1 MDKKIIITIGREN
14 GSGGRYIGEKLAQK
28 LGINCYNDELISE
41 IVKKYNSNLNYVKK
55 NDENPPESKFY
66 FGGQPIPAKVFE
78 EQSALIREIAKKESC
93 VFIGRASDYVLK
105 DFDNVVNVFVHA
117 PLGSRIERYSR
128 RNNISIIEAEK
139 EITKRDKK
147 RASFYKFY
155 TNQIWGEAKNYNICI
170 DTSKVGIDGAVQLI
184 ENYMNLNSM
193 NNDIIQ

>member
-1 MDKKIIITIGREN
+1 MDKKTIITIGREN

-28 LGINCYNDELISE
+28 LGINCYNNELISE
-41 IVKKYNSNLNYVKK
+41 IAKKYNSDLNYVEK
-55 NDENPPESKFY
+55 NDEQPPEGTFY

-78 EQSALIREIAKKESC
+78 EQSSLIREIAQKESC

-105 DFDNVVNVFVHA
+105 DFDNVINVFVHA
-117 PLGSRIERYSR
+117 PLTSRIERYSR
-128 RNNISIIEAEK
+128 RNNISMVEAEK
-139 EITKRDKK
+139 EITKQDKK

-155 TNQIWGEAKNYNICI
+155 TNQIWGEAKNYHICI

-184 ENYMNLNSM
+184 ENYMTLNNM

>member
-1 MDKKIIITIGREN
+1 MDKKTIITIGREN

-28 LGINCYNDELISE
+28 LGINCYNNELISE
-41 IVKKYNSNLNYVKK
+41 IAKKYNSDLNYVEK
-55 NDENPPESKFY
+55 NDEQPPEGTFY

-78 EQSALIREIAKKESC
+78 EQSSLIREIAQKESC

-105 DFDNVVNVFVHA
+105 DFDNVINVFVHA
-117 PLGSRIERYSR
+117 PLTSRIERYSR
-128 RNNISIIEAEK
+128 RNNISMVEAEK
-139 EITKRDKK
+139 EITKQDKK

-184 ENYMNLNSM
+184 ENYMTLNNM